1 MKYSEEYYNKTLAN
15 KPSRILQKFLDMK
28 LDENLKEKTAIDLGC
43 GAGNDVICL
52 LEKGYKVTAID
63 KEEKVVDIIKSRTS
77 NTEKV
82 DFIIEEFEKI
92 DFEKTNLIV
101 SNFSLSFCN
110 PKYFDTLMNKII
122 YNINSNGYF
131 VR

>member
-15 KPSRILQKFLDMK
+15 KPSRILQKFFDMK
-28 LDENLKEKTAIDLGC
+28 LDENFKEKTAIDLGC

-63 KEEKVVDIIKSRTS
+63 KEKRVVDIIKSRTS

-82 DFIIEEFEKI
+82 DFIIDEFEKI
-92 DFEKTNLIV
+92 DFGKTNLIV
-101 SNFSLSFCN
+101 SNFSLFFCN

-122 YNINSNGYF
+122 NNINSNGYF

>member
-15 KPSRILQKFLDMK
+15 KPSRILKRFFDMK
-28 LDENLKEKTAIDLGC
+28 LDEDFKEKTAVDLGC
-43 GAGNDVICL
+43 GAGNDVIYL

-63 KEEKVVDIIKSRTS
+63 KEERVVDIIKSRTS
-77 NTEKV
+77 NTEKI
-82 DFIIEEFEKI
+82 DFIIDEFEKI

-101 SNFSLSFCN
+101 SNFSLFFCN
-110 PKYFDTLMNKII
+110 PKYFDTLMKKII
-122 YNINSNGYF
+122 NNINVNGYF